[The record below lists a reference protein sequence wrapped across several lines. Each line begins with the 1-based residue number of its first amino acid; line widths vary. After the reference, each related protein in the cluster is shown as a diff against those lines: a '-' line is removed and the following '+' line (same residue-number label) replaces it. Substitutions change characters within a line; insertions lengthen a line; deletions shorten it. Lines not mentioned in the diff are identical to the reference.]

1 MRGRD
6 ESLVGERHVS
16 NVVRRALGILC
27 ICLFAAV
34 PAAADDL
41 TGKKA
46 ALDRQIGAL
55 RDKVMATHQRES
67 ALRAQVASLDG
78 QIRSLALRN
87 ASVGSQLT
95 LLERD
100 LALQRRRAAKV
111 NALYDLQTRRLRL
124 LVREQAATRRRLADR
139 LVAIYETDH
148 VESVQVF
155 LDASSFTELLDR
167 AEYMNRI
174 ATQDKRIAADV
185 AASRQKVAEGRTATG
200 RVRARVSALAQ
211 AIAARAD
218 QVRLLR
224 DELAARQSEIASARA
239 DKKQS
244 LDSLSESERAAADEI
259 DALEQQSANLAARIR
274 AASADSGAAS
284 AGSGA
289 APRSSPGGAF
299 SWPVAGTVT
308 SPFGARWGRM
318 HEGIDIAASS
328 GRPIAAA
335 GAGRVIYAGW
345 MSGYGNLVVIDH
357 GGGIA
362 TAYAHQSAIASAVG
376 QTVERG
382 QTIGYVGST
391 GNSTGP
397 HLHFEVRSAGS
408 PVDPFGYL

>member
-1 MRGRD
+1 VRGRD
-6 ESLVGERHVS
+6 ESLTGERRVS

-27 ICLFAAV
+27 ICLLAAV

-46 ALDRQIGAL
+46 TVDRQIGAL
-55 RDKVMATHQRES
+55 RDKVAATHQRES
-67 ALRAQVASLDG
+67 ALRAQVAALDG
-78 QIRSLALRN
+78 EIRSLARRN
-87 ASVGSQLT
+87 ASVGSQLA

-148 VESVQVF
+148 VERIQ
-155 LDASSFTELLDR
+155 LLLGASSFTELLDR
-167 AEYMNRI
+167 ADYMNRI
-174 ATQDKRIAADV
+174 AAQDKRIAAEV
-185 AASRQKVAEGRTATG
+185 AASRQEVAEGRTATG
-200 RVRARVSALAQ
+200 RVRARVNALAQ

-218 QVRLLR
+218 QIRVLR
-224 DELAARQSEIASARA
+224 DELAAQQSEIASARA
-239 DKKQS
+239 DKTQS
-244 LDSLSESERAAADEI
+244 LDSLSESERAAAGEI
-259 DALEQQSANLAARIR
+259 DALEQQSANLAAQIR
-274 AASADSGAAS
+274 AASAGDAAT
-284 AGSGA
+284 
-289 APRSSPGGAF
+289 PRPSSGGAF

-318 HEGIDIAASS
+318 HEGIDIAAAS
-328 GRPIAAA
+328 GRPIVAAN
-335 GAGRVIYAGW
+335 AGRVIYAGW

-376 QTVERG
+376 QTVGRG